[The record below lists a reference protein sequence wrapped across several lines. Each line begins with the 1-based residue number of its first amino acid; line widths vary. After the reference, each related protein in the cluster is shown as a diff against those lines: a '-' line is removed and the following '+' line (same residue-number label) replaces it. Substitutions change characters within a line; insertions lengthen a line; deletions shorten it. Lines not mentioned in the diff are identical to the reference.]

1 VNPVLA
7 WLLVLL
13 PGMVAGA
20 DVDRWYEIEIA
31 GKPCGFHHHAV
42 ERDETAVR
50 TRALERFVVA
60 RGDRR
65 VEMSQQVLFEES
77 PEGEPIRAEVLVE
90 NGGAPISVHYVFSG
104 PTLRVSTT
112 QHGRTVDETIELD
125 DEDWLTPDEVRR
137 FVAARIRAGAR
148 EIRYRTVEPA
158 DGMQVVDVRSER
170 IGDAVFEHRGRPV
183 DVGRWR
189 TRTSGSPLELLELRA
204 DDGTMVHTEVDL
216 GIGPMRLRLVD
227 RDRARAAL
235 DQPAPELLHSTVI
248 PVSGMPGQVERLD
261 RARYLVRADGL
272 AEGFSLPDGG
282 AQRVRPRG
290 DGVFEVEVD
299 ATRGSRATEAESN
312 DTAYLASSGSI
323 TFDDPAVRGFV
334 RGALVD
340 AEGDALARAGV
351 LRRAVRRHMT
361 GRHYGNAFA
370 SAAEVVRTGEGDCT
384 EHAVLLAAA
393 LRSDGIPARV
403 ATGLVHG
410 SLDGGSEA
418 GFAWH
423 MWTQA
428 LIDGRWLDLDATR
441 PLEFDAGHLLVTT
454 SALARQGAG
463 DELAALLPLIGRLEI
478 ELVELGRGD
487 PKAGGS

>member
-1 VNPVLA
+1 MNPVLA

-13 PGMVAGA
+13 PGVVAGA

-42 ERDETAVR
+42 ERDETSVR

-60 RGDRR
+60 RGERR

-90 NGGAPISVHYVFSG
+90 NGGAPISVRYVFSG
-104 PTLRVSTT
+104 PMLRVSTT

-227 RDRARAAL
+227 RDRARA
-235 DQPAPELLHSTVI
+235 
-248 PVSGMPGQVERLD
+248 GMP
-261 RARYLVRADGL
+261 
-272 AEGFSLPDGG
+272 SL
-282 AQRVRPRG
+282 R
-290 DGVFEVEVD
+290 
-299 ATRGSRATEAESN
+299 
-312 DTAYLASSGSI
+312 
-323 TFDDPAVRGFV
+323 
-334 RGALVD
+334 
-340 AEGDALARAGV
+340 
-351 LRRAVRRHMT
+351 
-361 GRHYGNAFA
+361 
-370 SAAEVVRTGEGDCT
+370 SAAARSTACSVQSPSPVR
-384 EHAVLLAAA
+384 
-393 LRSDGIPARV
+393 
-403 ATGLVHG
+403 
-410 SLDGGSEA
+410 
-418 GFAWH
+418 
-423 MWTQA
+423 
-428 LIDGRWLDLDATR
+428 
-441 PLEFDAGHLLVTT
+441 TT
-454 SALARQGAG
+454 SAALANAF
-463 DELAALLPLIGRLEI
+463 P
-478 ELVELGRGD
+478 
-487 PKAGGS
+487 